1 MLLEDGVV
9 LGEEVVVEVDF
20 EDVMMCV
27 VEVTVEEVEGVV
39 VVIDSSSLT
48 HIWRT
53 GLLSMSFVSDA
64 PNRATIPDDLAF
76 KWSPSEPISSP

>member
-76 KWSPSEPISSP
+76 KWSPSEPIISP